1 MSYFVGRLITFVINH
16 PMCIVLLNSYTS
28 CALFKTII
36 SLRHIYATY
45 LCIKYLKIYSYC
57 CILWA
62 HEIGTMIC
70 QCVKLWGDYGIW
82 VTNWNCNSKTNCLH
96 KLRYINT
103 PHLSVQVIQIVGGK
117 LVNITAY
124 INKITTKPQKLCS
137 LKVWQSRFVDDC
149 WCLSWNSIVITFM
162 VNETI

>member
-1 MSYFVGRLITFVINH
+1 MCFWILIQVVHCLKLSYHFVI
-16 PMCIVLLNSYTS
+16 S
-28 CALFKTII
+28 
-36 SLRHIYATY
+36 TY
-45 LCIKYLKIYSYC
+45 LCIKYLKIYSYS

-82 VTNWNCNSKTNCLH
+82 VTNWNCNSKTNCSD
-96 KLRYINT
+96 KLKYYINT
-103 PHLSVQVIQIVGGK
+103 PHSSVQVIQIVGGK

-124 INKITTKPQKLCS
+124 TNKITTKPQKLCS